1 MASSLRVPVLLLA
14 VLVLS
19 LAMTPMALKS
29 VKKWLRLMGELEEGN
44 VSDEEVQYVVDFA
57 IQEYNRANAEPN
69 LYRVA
74 RIVRV
79 QQQVRGHWPTRVAC
93 EARSICTCR
102 FPPSAP
108 CPHPAQCPS
117 GWAASSAAHDPVQG
131 SHQDGHS
138 CGPWGSLVGLGWCN
152 PDSHHEAWPRP

>member
-79 QQQVRGHWPTRVAC
+79 QQQVAMGMRYYLDLEIGST
-93 EARSICTCR
+93 IC
-102 FPPSAP
+102 SKDQAMEDD
-108 CPHPAQCPS
+108 CPFS
-117 GWAASSAAHDPVQG
+117 KT
-131 SHQDGHS
+131 
-138 CGPWGSLVGLGWCN
+138 LV
-152 PDSHHEAWPRP
+152 

>member
-79 QQQVRGHWPTRVAC
+79 QQQVAAPLEQWPVAMGMRYYLDL
-93 EARSICTCR
+93 EIGSTIC
-102 FPPSAP
+102 SKDQAMEDD
-108 CPHPAQCPS
+108 CPFS
-117 GWAASSAAHDPVQG
+117 KT
-131 SHQDGHS
+131 
-138 CGPWGSLVGLGWCN
+138 LV
-152 PDSHHEAWPRP
+152 